1 MCADI
6 LALPSLVLKITSS
19 WYFKLAFLVPE
30 VHEIEELFRDRSM
43 LHQMEQ
49 GFAFTYTQKVNACK
63 QLAAGIMHLHK
74 KGVIVKTSCNSKS

>member
-6 LALPSLVLKITSS
+6 LVSPSLVLKITSS
-19 WYFKLAFLVPE
+19 WYFKHAYPAPE

-43 LHQMEQ
+43 LYQMEQ
-49 GFAFTYTQKVNACK
+49 GFTFTYTQKVNACK

-74 KGVIVKTSCNSKS
+74 KGVIVKISSDSK